1 MTKKKHNGR
10 KNIKTAVFTI
20 IGLLC
25 ILGLLPD
32 SISGRLTGALNQ
44 DSNFRSAYTAVSEA
58 VSDAAS
64 GYLSDGLPGTG
75 LNSEPAG
82 SNDNGV
88 SSGDGTGSA
97 DSSSAGSY
105 GALPDDARLEV
116 NFLDVGQGLSVLV
129 NADGHFMLYD
139 GGDRTASSFV
149 VACLKDKGVTD
160 LDYLVASHYDAD
172 HLNGLVGALHVFNTA
187 LILGP
192 DYETETKI
200 YGSFL
205 NIVKELGK
213 EIKHPAPGEQY
224 PLGGGY
230 FEILAPLSDRY
241 DDVNN
246 YSIAIRLVYG
256 DTSFLI
262 MGDAEKESEKEMT
275 EYWPDL
281 SADVLC
287 VGHHGSPTSTG
298 DELLDRVN
306 PSIAVISCGRNNSYG
321 HPGKD
326 VLERLEKHD
335 ISVLRTD
342 ESGTVTITSD
352 GSELT
357 VSSPAS

>member
-1 MTKKKHNGR
+1 MTKKKRNDQ
-10 KNIKTAVFTI
+10 KNIKKAAFVLI
-20 IGLLC
+20 ALLC
-25 ILGLLPD
+25 IFGLLPD
-32 SISGRLTGALNQ
+32 SISGRITGVLSQ
-44 DSNFRSAYTAVSEA
+44 DSDFRSAYTAVSEA
-58 VSDAAS
+58 VSDAAPGS
-64 GYLSDGLPGTG
+64 LPG
-75 LNSEPAG
+75 
-82 SNDNGV
+82 DN
-88 SSGDGTGSA
+88 TGSGFSPNRT
-97 DSSSAGSY
+97 DGSSAGGNSS
-105 GALPDDARLEV
+105 GGNNLELPDRSSLEM
-116 NFLDVGQGLSVLV
+116 NFLDVGQGLSVLI

-149 VACLKDKGVTD
+149 VAYLKDKGVTD

-205 NIVKELGK
+205 NTVKELGK
-213 EIKHPAPGEQY
+213 EIQHPAPGERY
-224 PLGGGY
+224 PLGSGY

-262 MGDAEKESEKEMT
+262 TGDAEKESEKEMT

-306 PSIAVISCGRNNSYG
+306 PSIAVISCGRDNSYG
-321 HPGKD
+321 HPGKA
-326 VLERLEKHD
+326 VLERLEERD
-335 ISVLRTD
+335 ITVLRTD
-342 ESGTVTITSD
+342 ESGTITITSD
-352 GSELT
+352 GTGLT